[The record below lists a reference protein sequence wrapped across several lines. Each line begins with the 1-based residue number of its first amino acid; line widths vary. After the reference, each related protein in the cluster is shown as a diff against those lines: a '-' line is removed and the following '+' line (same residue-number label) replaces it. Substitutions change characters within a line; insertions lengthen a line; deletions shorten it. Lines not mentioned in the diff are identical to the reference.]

1 VNAPDK
7 DWWTARAGEYVLG
20 TLSHSDRITFLK
32 AAEHETQA
40 QELIAQWENT
50 FQPLADSLEPKQPP
64 SSVWDGIAERLNKLP
79 EYDSSLISLDVY
91 KEAERQLESKADHW
105 RTFAGLAAVAC
116 IALAS
121 LAWINYSGVQHQSPV
136 VKTAAA
142 IQYDSIAIIRDD
154 QSLPLWIVDTAPG
167 DGMVRVT
174 ALAPPAI
181 DDSKAYQLWL
191 LKPDDAGFQSMG
203 LIPSNND
210 QSYLLN
216 VDEAT
221 EKPVAFAVSLEAAGG
236 SLDDVPIGPVLYQ
249 GVVQEL
255 TQ

>member
-7 DWWTARAGEYVLG
+7 DWWTA
-20 TLSHSDRITFLK
+20 
-32 AAEHETQA
+32 
-40 QELIAQWENT
+40 LIAQWENT